1 MFRHRRTADKP
12 KPWFERDGGAAL
24 RKEQALVEHNY
35 PCLIFAADPVMAGMQ
50 LMGTI
55 TLLSDC
61 GVKTPLSVRIE
72 FPADYP
78 LSEPDAYDEG
88 KHFPEDVDRHIVQG
102 GRFCLWLPPCSPWN
116 PEDPNRLLRFLDE
129 VAVFLERQL
138 VYDATGQREWPG
150 PQQKHGRAGYENFM
164 VELLGGNEADLKAL
178 LPLILGRSPT
188 GRNDL
193 CPCRS
198 ERKYKHCHERLV
210 SDIVR
215 RIGRSQLSHLYPSRP
230 ALAT

>member
-1 MFRHRRTADKP
+1 MFRHRRTASNP
-12 KPWFERDGGAAL
+12 KSWFERNGGALL
-24 RKEQALVEHNY
+24 RKEQALVAQNY
-35 PCLIFAADPVMAGMQ
+35 PSLTFAADPVRAQ
-50 LMGTI
+50 LQLTGTI

-61 GVKTPLSVRIE
+61 GVKTPLLVRVE

-138 VYDATGQREWPG
+138 VYDATGRREWPG
-150 PQQKHGRAGYENFM
+150 PQRKHGRAGYEEFM
-164 VELLGGNEADLKAL
+164 VQVLGGNEADLHTL
-178 LPLILGRSPT
+178 FPVILGRLPV
-188 GRNDL
+188 GRNDA
-193 CPCRS
+193 CPCLS
-198 ERKYKHCHERLV
+198 KRKYKHCHEGVV

-215 RIGRSQLSHLYPSRP
+215 RIGRSRLLQLYPNRH
-230 ALAT
+230 ALET